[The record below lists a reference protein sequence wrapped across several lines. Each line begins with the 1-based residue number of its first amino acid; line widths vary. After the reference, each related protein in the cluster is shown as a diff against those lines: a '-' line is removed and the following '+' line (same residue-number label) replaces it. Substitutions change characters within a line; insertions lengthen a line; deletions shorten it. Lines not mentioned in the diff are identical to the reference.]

1 MRKIY
6 TGIDI
11 GSDTVKIVVAEMNKD
26 NFYVLASTSK
36 KSQGIRRGLVVNRE
50 KAAESLEE
58 AINDIERQIGVRI
71 DKAIVTVP
79 SQGRK
84 LKIVSGKHKLKNE
97 NSRVSGHDINKT
109 LEDAVVGNVDE
120 EDELVTVIPI
130 VFNVDNRENIF
141 DPRAEEGKELGVKAV
156 IGVAP
161 KKYLYPFMTIFNDC
175 NIEII
180 DIVFGSIGD
189 YYSEYNKERD
199 KSLGAIINIGEET
212 MNISIFNKKIIIKN
226 EIIKLGSKNVDNDI
240 MYIYGVNEEQARY
253 LKENFAV
260 SSTRYA
266 DINETID
273 IKLSDNEMITINQ
286 EDITKVVE
294 SRVVELLKLAK
305 NQINNLTNR
314 KISYIIVTGGITEL
328 TGFGSVVE
336 NTLGINATT
345 LNDNIIGI
353 RNNKFSSAAG
363 IIKYFDKKMELRDKV
378 FSMFDKNQID
388 SMMNFDNGN
397 MVPFEEDSTSNVEND
412 FSSN

>member
-11 GSDTVKIVVAEMNKD
+11 GSDTVKIVVAEMHND

-36 KSQGIRRGLVVNRE
+36 KSNGIKRGLVIDRE
-50 KAAESLEE
+50 KAAASLEA
-58 AINDIERQIGVRI
+58 AIDDIEKQIGVRI
-71 DKAIVTVP
+71 DKAIVSVP

-84 LKIVSGKHKLKNE
+84 LKIVSGTAKLRNE

-109 LEDAVVGNVDE
+109 LEDAVLGNVDE
-120 EDELVTVIPI
+120 EDELVTIIPI
-130 VFNVDNRENIF
+130 VFTVDNRDNIF
-141 DPRAEEGKELGVKAV
+141 DPRGEEGNELGVKAV

-189 YYSEYNKERD
+189 YYSESNKERD

-212 MNISIFNKKIIIKN
+212 MNVSIFNKKIIIKN
-226 EIIKLGSKNVDNDI
+226 EIIKLGSKNIDNDI
-240 MYIYGVNEEQARY
+240 MYIYGVDENQARY

-260 SSTRYA
+260 SSVRYA
-266 DINETID
+266 DINETLEV
-273 IKLSDNEMITINQ
+273 KVNDNEMITINQ
-286 EDITKVVE
+286 EEITKVVE
-294 SRVVELLKLAK
+294 SRLLELLKLAK

-328 TGFGSVVE
+328 TGFNSVVE
-336 NTLGINATT
+336 NTLGINAST

-378 FSMFDKNQID
+378 YSMFDKNQTD

-397 MVPFEEDSTSNVEND
+397 MVPFEEETTIRDEEYFTGN
-412 FSSN
+412 

>member
-11 GSDTVKIVVAEMNKD
+11 GSDTIKIVVAEMNKD

-58 AINDIERQIGVRI
+58 AINDIEKQIGVRI

-84 LKIVSGKHKLKNE
+84 LKIVSGKYKLTNE
-97 NSRVSGHDINKT
+97 NSKVSGHDINKT
-109 LEDAVVGNVDE
+109 LEDAVSGNVEE

-141 DPRAEEGKELGVKAV
+141 DPRAEEGNELGVKAV

-189 YYSEYNKERD
+189 YYSEYNKDRD
-199 KSLGAIINIGEET
+199 KSLGAIINIGEEI

-266 DINETID
+266 DVNETID

-294 SRVVELLKLAK
+294 SRVIELLKLAK

-328 TGFGSVVE
+328 TGFSSVVE

-345 LNDNIIGI
+345 LSDNIIGI

-397 MVPFEEDSTSNVEND
+397 MVPFEEDSASNVEND

>member
-11 GSDTVKIVVAEMNKD
+11 GSDTIKIVVAEMNKD

-36 KSQGIRRGLVVNRE
+36 KSSGIKRGLVVDRE

-58 AINDIERQIGVRI
+58 AINEIEKQIGVRI

-84 LKIVSGKHKLKNE
+84 LKIVSGNYELKRE

-109 LEDAVVGNVDE
+109 LEDAVKGNVED
-120 EDELVTVIPI
+120 EDELVTIIPI
-130 VFNVDNRENIF
+130 VFTVDNRDNIF
-141 DPRAEEGKELGVKAV
+141 DPRGEEGKKLGVKAV

-226 EIIKLGSKNVDNDI
+226 EIVKLGSKNIDNDI
-240 MYIYGVNEEQARY
+240 MYIYGVDEDQARY

-266 DINETID
+266 DVNETID
-273 IKLSDNEMITINQ
+273 IKINDNEMITINQ

-294 SRVVELLKLAK
+294 SRVEELLKLAK

-328 TGFGSVVE
+328 TGFNSVVE

-345 LNDNIIGI
+345 ANDNIIGI

-388 SMMNFDNGN
+388 SMMSYDNGN
-397 MVPFEEDSTSNVEND
+397 MVPFEEETTISEEND
-412 FSSN
+412 FASN

>member
-1 MRKIY
+1 
-6 TGIDI
+6 
-11 GSDTVKIVVAEMNKD
+11 
-26 NFYVLASTSK
+26 
-36 KSQGIRRGLVVNRE
+36 
-50 KAAESLEE
+50 
-58 AINDIERQIGVRI
+58 
-71 DKAIVTVP
+71 
-79 SQGRK
+79 
-84 LKIVSGKHKLKNE
+84 
-97 NSRVSGHDINKT
+97 
-109 LEDAVVGNVDE
+109 
-120 EDELVTVIPI
+120 
-130 VFNVDNRENIF
+130 
-141 DPRAEEGKELGVKAV
+141 
-156 IGVAP
+156 
-161 KKYLYPFMTIFNDC
+161 
-175 NIEII
+175 
-180 DIVFGSIGD
+180 
-189 YYSEYNKERD
+189 
-199 KSLGAIINIGEET
+199 
-212 MNISIFNKKIIIKN
+212 
-226 EIIKLGSKNVDNDI
+226 

-328 TGFGSVVE
+328 TGFSSVVE

>member
-11 GSDTVKIVVAEMNKD
+11 GSDTIKIVVAEMNKD

-58 AINDIERQIGVRI
+58 AINDIEKQIGVRI

-84 LKIVSGKHKLKNE
+84 LKIVSGKYKLKNE

-109 LEDAVVGNVDE
+109 LEDAVSGNVDE

-130 VFNVDNRENIF
+130 VFNVDNKENIF
-141 DPRAEEGKELGVKAV
+141 DPRNEEGNELGVKAV

-175 NIEII
+175 NVEIM

-189 YYSEYNKERD
+189 YYSESNKERD

-226 EIIKLGSKNVDNDI
+226 EIIKLGSKNIDNDI
-240 MYIYGVNEEQARY
+240 MYIYGVTEDQARY

-266 DINETID
+266 DVNETID

-345 LNDNIIGI
+345 LSDNIIGI

>member
-11 GSDTVKIVVAEMNKD
+11 GSDTIKIVVAEMNKD

-58 AINDIERQIGVRI
+58 AINDIEKQIGVRI

-84 LKIVSGKHKLKNE
+84 LKIVSGKYKLKNE

-109 LEDAVVGNVDE
+109 LEDAVSGNVDE

-130 VFNVDNRENIF
+130 VFNVDNKENIF
-141 DPRAEEGKELGVKAV
+141 DPRNEEGNELGVKAV

-175 NIEII
+175 NVEIM

-189 YYSEYNKERD
+189 YYSESNKERD

-226 EIIKLGSKNVDNDI
+226 EIIKLGSKNIDNDI
-240 MYIYGVNEEQARY
+240 MYIYGVNEDQARY

-266 DINETID
+266 DVNETID

-345 LNDNIIGI
+345 LSDNIIGI

>member
-11 GSDTVKIVVAEMNKD
+11 GSDTIKIVVAEMNKD

-58 AINDIERQIGVRI
+58 AINDIEKQIGVRI

-84 LKIVSGKHKLKNE
+84 LKIVSGKYKLKNE

-109 LEDAVVGNVDE
+109 LEDAVSGNVDE

-130 VFNVDNRENIF
+130 VFNVDNKENIF
-141 DPRAEEGKELGVKAV
+141 DPRNEEGNELGVKAV

-175 NIEII
+175 NIEIM

-189 YYSEYNKERD
+189 YYSESNKERD

-226 EIIKLGSKNVDNDI
+226 EIIKLGSKNIDNDI
-240 MYIYGVNEEQARY
+240 MYIYGVNEDQARY

-266 DINETID
+266 DVNETID

>member
-212 MNISIFNKKIIIKN
+212 MNISIFNKKNTIK
-226 EIIKLGSKNVDNDI
+226 IK
-240 MYIYGVNEEQARY
+240 R
-253 LKENFAV
+253 
-260 SSTRYA
+260 
-266 DINETID
+266 
-273 IKLSDNEMITINQ
+273 
-286 EDITKVVE
+286 
-294 SRVVELLKLAK
+294 
-305 NQINNLTNR
+305 
-314 KISYIIVTGGITEL
+314 
-328 TGFGSVVE
+328 
-336 NTLGINATT
+336 
-345 LNDNIIGI
+345 
-353 RNNKFSSAAG
+353 
-363 IIKYFDKKMELRDKV
+363 
-378 FSMFDKNQID
+378 
-388 SMMNFDNGN
+388 
-397 MVPFEEDSTSNVEND
+397 
-412 FSSN
+412 